1 MNCPAQLVHELLA
14 LISSK
19 FFFFFQKKNNRVVDI
34 KQLYTTFVAYIFGF
48 LNGFV
53 SALDSYSGDP
63 MDFSR

>member
-1 MNCPAQLVHELLA
+1 M
-14 LISSK
+14 
-19 FFFFFQKKNNRVVDI
+19 DI

-63 MDFSR
+63 MDFRADVSVDFFEVTKLGLRRVTR